1 MTNFRATTVLG
12 PGAATVDSAA
22 TSGVGCN
29 LLTHFGRSE
38 CRVVVSIV
46 GTTGQVV
53 GSSADT
59 VDSDFSILAGH
70 ISGPSRSYL
79 DNCFT
84 SAGPSFITKLSDC
97 RSSTTV
103 VLSNCVDSYPDNC
116 C

>member
-1 MTNFRATTVLG
+1 LG
-12 PGAATVDSAA
+12 PEAATVDSAA
-22 TSGVGCN
+22 TSGVGYN

-38 CRVVVSIV
+38 FRVVVSIV

-59 VDSDFSILAGH
+59 VDSDFNILVGH

-84 SAGPSFITKLSDC
+84 SAGPSFIAKLSDC

-103 VLSNCVDSYPDNC
+103 VPSNCVDFYPDNC

>member
-1 MTNFRATTVLG
+1 MTNFRVTTVLG
-12 PGAATVDSAA
+12 PGAVTVDSAA

-38 CRVVVSIV
+38 FRVVVSII

-59 VDSDFSILAGH
+59 VDSDFSILVGN
-70 ISGPSRSYL
+70 IGGPSRSYL

-84 SAGPSFITKLSDC
+84 SAGPSFIAKLSDC

-103 VLSNCVDSYPDNC
+103 VPSNCVDSYPDNC

>member
-1 MTNFRATTVLG
+1 MTNFRATAVLG

-29 LLTHFGRSE
+29 LLTHFGRLE
-38 CRVVVSIV
+38 CHVVVSIV
-46 GTTGQVV
+46 GTTGQVD

-59 VDSDFSILAGH
+59 VDSDFSILVGH

-84 SAGPSFITKLSDC
+84 SFIAKLSDC

-103 VLSNCVDSYPDNC
+103 VPSNCADSCPDNC

>member
-1 MTNFRATTVLG
+1 MTNFSATVLG

-22 TSGVGCN
+22 TSDVGCN

-53 GSSADT
+53 GSSTDT
-59 VDSDFSILAGH
+59 VDSDFSILVGH

-79 DNCFT
+79 DNYFT

-97 RSSTTV
+97 RSSTIV
-103 VLSNCVDSYPDNC
+103 VPSNCVDSYPDNC

>member
-22 TSGVGCN
+22 TLGVGCN

-59 VDSDFSILAGH
+59 VDSNFGILVGH

-84 SAGPSFITKLSDC
+84 SAGPSFVAKLSDC

-103 VLSNCVDSYPDNC
+103 VPSNCVDFYPDNC

>member
-1 MTNFRATTVLG
+1 MTNFSSTVLG

-29 LLTHFGRSE
+29 LLTRFGRSE
-38 CRVVVSIV
+38 FRVVVSIV

-59 VDSDFSILAGH
+59 VSSDFSILVGH
-70 ISGPSRSYL
+70 ISGLSKSYL

-84 SAGPSFITKLSDC
+84 SAGRGFIAKLSDC

-103 VLSNCVDSYPDNC
+103 VPSNCVDSCPDNC